1 MIYYF
6 IFAFL
11 TVFKNRKNIASILL
25 FQVWHD
31 FVIFLIIYLVI
42 SLLYRC
48 ILVAYDFREQRQ
60 TFELLCIYADR
71 FSSSIPLSFLTGFYV
86 TQVVNR
92 WWEQFMA
99 LPWPDQLAFKLLAF
113 VPGNVRNAVNILE
126 PMKLL
131 NSFLFTSHK
140 L

>member
-1 MIYYF
+1 MI
-6 IFAFL
+6 
-11 TVFKNRKNIASILL
+11 SI
-25 FQVWHD
+25 V
-31 FVIFLIIYLVI
+31 
-42 SLLYRC
+42 YRG

-71 FSSSIPLSFLTGFYV
+71 FSSNIPLSFLTGFYV

-113 VPGNVRNAVNILE
+113 VPGNVNKRTLQIRFSLIQ
-126 PMKLL
+126 MI
-131 NSFLFTSHK
+131 TS
-140 L
+140 